1 MSIPVKIKSKLEK
14 LPRMKSCEHCNSTSN
29 IQWHHALQYTKKSM
43 QEEYAIRALCSDCHM
58 GNSMKPI
65 RKADVTSKI
74 NAITEGLKHLKDNYP
89 KRNWDQELAGY
100 KHELSQIK
108 EKEAELLRAKLNGH
122 V

>member
-1 MSIPVKIKSKLEK
+1 MIPKPINDQLNKLK
-14 LPRMKSCEHCNSTSN
+14 RMESCECCGATEV
-29 IQWHHALQYTKKSM
+29 QRHHSLSYGRKQINEVYS
-43 QEEYAIRALCSDCHM
+43 IRALCPPCHM

-65 RKADVTSKI
+65 RKADVISKI
-74 NAITEGLKHLKDNYP
+74 NAITEGLKHLKTNYP
-89 KRNWDQELAGY
+89 KRNWEQELAGY